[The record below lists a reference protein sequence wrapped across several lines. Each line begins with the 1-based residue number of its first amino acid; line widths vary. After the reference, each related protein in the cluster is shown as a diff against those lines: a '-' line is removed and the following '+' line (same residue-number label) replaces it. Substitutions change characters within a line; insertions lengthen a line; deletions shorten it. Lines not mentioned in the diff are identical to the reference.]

1 MYHIIINSTCVA
13 GKKARLVEDVKSVFE
28 KAGRRYTIY
37 MTEYSGHAKS
47 IAHSIT
53 ANGEPCKLV
62 AMGGDG
68 TLHEVLNGIAY
79 PEKCSL
85 GLIPVGTGND
95 FATAVN
101 LPENVVHA
109 AQIIAFKMPYP
120 IDYIQLTGGVRS
132 INAVGMG
139 LDCDVLKKA
148 YSGKTKGKL
157 KYLFACIYCL
167 LHFKS
172 YKFISEIDGDISE
185 HYGLLTCLGN
195 GRQIGGGI
203 KLFPEFSV
211 NDGYMDVIMVDFIS
225 KRRAVIEFIK
235 LMTGKLKASEKITL
249 TKAKKVRVTRDGD
262 FTVQAEGE
270 LYQNLSLDAEIVSG
284 ALTFYFP

>member
-1 MYHIIINSTCVA
+1 MYHIIINSTSVT
-13 GKKARLVEDVKSVFE
+13 GKRARLVDDVKGVFK
-28 KAGRRYTIY
+28 KAGRRYTIH
-37 MTEYSGHAKS
+37 MTEYSGHAKV
-47 IAHSIT
+47 IAEKIT
-53 ANGEPCKLV
+53 ANGEHCKLV

-68 TLHEVLNGIAY
+68 TLHEVLNGIKY

-95 FATAVN
+95 FAEAVH
-101 LPENVVHA
+101 LPGDVIHA
-109 AQIIAFKMPYP
+109 AQIIAFKQPYP

-148 YSGKTKGKL
+148 YSGKSKSKM
-157 KYLFACIYCL
+157 KYLTAVIYCL
-167 LHFKS
+167 MHFKS
-172 YKFISEIDGDISE
+172 YKFVSEIDGDVSE
-185 HYGLLTCLGN
+185 HYGLMTCLGN

-203 KLFPEFSV
+203 KLFPNYSV
-211 NDGYMDVIMVDFIS
+211 NDGYIEVMMVDFIS

-235 LMTGKLKASEKITL
+235 LMLGKLKASEKITL

-270 LYQNLSLDAEIVSG
+270 LYQNLSLDAEIVSNR
-284 ALTFYFP
+284 LTFYFP